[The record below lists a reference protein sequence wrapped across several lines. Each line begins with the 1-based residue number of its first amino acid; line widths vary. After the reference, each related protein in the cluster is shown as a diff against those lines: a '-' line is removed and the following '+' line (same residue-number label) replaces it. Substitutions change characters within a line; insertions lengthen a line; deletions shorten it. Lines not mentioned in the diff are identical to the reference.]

1 MSQAVDSAKRR
12 GVRGGWIALILL
24 GGVAIWVIVIY
35 IFAQNALD
43 ENKGTAFEEQMKVSG
58 AWVRAAGMGGANMG
72 GMDMTA
78 TEPAGSG
85 MNMGGM
91 DMAHGTGTS
100 AAYMTI
106 FNDTDEDETLIS
118 VETDVAGEAQL
129 HETVVDENDVA
140 RMVEQKDGI
149 RIFPGEK
156 VELAPRGKHI
166 MLLNLTRDLIAG
178 ETITLKLEFKSGRS
192 ITVTVPVRAAE

>member
-140 RMVEQKDGI
+140 RMLEQKDGI